1 MGNTGKNETKLTKVE
16 TDRVHGVSLARRG
29 GSSHANM
36 RQLIDY
42 IFNLGALGL
51 VLMGVLDSSFL
62 FIPTGNDLLLIALT
76 ARHHENVVSYV
87 LASSLG
93 SMLGVLVIDLVSRK
107 GGEGGLKKIM
117 SRRTLK
123 FVKKRVENRAGTML
137 VLGALAPPPF
147 PFTAVVATASAFQY
161 PRVELLAIVAG
172 ARLFRFAIEGW
183 VAIRFGHPIVTM
195 MGSTEFRWAVG
206 IFAVICVVGSI
217 FSVGKWTRRGSAA

>member
-1 MGNTGKNETKLTKVE
+1 
-16 TDRVHGVSLARRG
+16 
-29 GSSHANM
+29 M
-36 RQLIDY
+36 RHLIEY

-51 VLMGVLDSSFL
+51 VLMGILDSSFL

-93 SMLGVLVIDLVSRK
+93 SMLGVLVVDLVSRK
-107 GGEGGLKKIM
+107 GGEGGLKKIL
-117 SRRTLK
+117 SRKTLK
-123 FVKKRVENRAGTML
+123 FVQKRVENRAATML

-161 PRVELLAIVAG
+161 PRLQLLAIVAG
-172 ARLFRFAIEGW
+172 TRLVRFGIEGW

-195 MGSTEFRWAVG
+195 MRSTEFRWGVG
-206 IFAVICVVGSI
+206 ILAVICVIGSI
-217 FSVGKWTRRGSAA
+217 FSVGKWTRGGKPA

>member
-1 MGNTGKNETKLTKVE
+1 
-16 TDRVHGVSLARRG
+16 
-29 GSSHANM
+29 M

-76 ARHHENVVSYV
+76 ARHHENVISYV

-93 SMLGVLVIDLVSRK
+93 SMLGVLLVDVVCRK

-123 FVKKRVENRAGTML
+123 FVQKRVENRAATML

-147 PFTAVVATASAFQY
+147 PFTTVVATASAFQY
-161 PRVELLAIVAG
+161 PRLQLLAIVAG
-172 ARLFRFAIEGW
+172 ARLVRFGIEGW
-183 VAIRFGHPIVTM
+183 VAVHYGHDIIEM
-195 MGSTEFRWAVG
+195 MRSTEFRWG
-206 IFAVICVVGSI
+206 IGVFAVVCVIGSI
-217 FSVGKWTRRGSAA
+217 FSVGKWTGRRRAA